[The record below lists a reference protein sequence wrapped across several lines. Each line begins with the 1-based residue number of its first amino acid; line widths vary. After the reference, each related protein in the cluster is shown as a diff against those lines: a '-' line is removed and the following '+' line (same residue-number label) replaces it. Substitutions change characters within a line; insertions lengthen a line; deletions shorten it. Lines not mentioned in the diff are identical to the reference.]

1 MRLLIIS
8 LLIFTL
14 SGCSGVLVRTGK
26 DNQFGSPLAGL
37 EYASMNTMSC
47 SIAAFYVFP
56 PVILVTIPV
65 GLVDMAASFVTDI
78 VFLPVD
84 LIIDEPEEFKE
95 ELCPFMKGP

>member
-1 MRLLIIS
+1 MRLFIIPVLIV
-8 LLIFTL
+8 LL
-14 SGCSGVLVRTGK
+14 SGCSGVLVRTGG

-37 EYASMNTMSC
+37 EYASMNTFSC
-47 SIAAFYVFP
+47 SLAAFYGFP
-56 PVILVTIPV
+56 PIILVTIPV

-84 LIIDEPEEFKE
+84 LIIDEPEKFKE